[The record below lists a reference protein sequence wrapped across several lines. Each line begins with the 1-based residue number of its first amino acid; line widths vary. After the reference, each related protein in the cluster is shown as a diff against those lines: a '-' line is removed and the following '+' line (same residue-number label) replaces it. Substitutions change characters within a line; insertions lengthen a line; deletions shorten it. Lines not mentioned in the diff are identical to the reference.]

1 MEEYHGFYH
10 GFWAGF
16 WAEPVGLP
24 RDPMSITVKHQA
36 KQNETQMLSSD
47 FMFFFVLGLSLPE
60 KIFHSAGILLNI
72 YKNTTPS

>member
-47 FMFFFVLGLSLPE
+47 FMFFLFWDCLFLKKYSIQLE
-60 KIFHSAGILLNI
+60 F
-72 YKNTTPS
+72 Y